1 MERVLI
7 KKNIYNWEAYKNSGG
22 ELRKLKKK
30 GLFVT
35 EILSSSSQTTSWIGI
50 ELNAAGVHPRQP
62 QTVRNSPSTF
72 SVFFFLF
79 SFFIVPKLICFII
92 LSAGKKAWFLKSTRK
107 MSG

>member
-1 MERVLI
+1 
-7 KKNIYNWEAYKNSGG
+7 
-22 ELRKLKKK
+22 
-30 GLFVT
+30 VT

-50 ELNAAGVHPRQP
+50 ELNAAGGVHPRQP

-92 LSAGKKAWFLKSTRK
+92 LCAGKKKLGFSNLQGKCQGKDITIV
-107 MSG
+107 